1 MCSREG
7 IRAFVRLTGVLLIL
21 ALFAGSLEGLIH
33 RRSLASGL
41 TETTCES
48 EAFRRQ
54 ELPEKLYQ
62 SLREGS
68 TDHSADPNEN
78 EDENAD
84 TAASDGKASDFP
96 GDWTERLALTML
108 AADFKPRSIPDGKS
122 LSDRHSA
129 CLTYK
134 ENACHTLI
142 SAYRAVWADVEYFPV
157 ASSEISFEDT
167 WGARRDYGGERSHE
181 GTDLFGKITE
191 SGYYPIVSMT
201 DGVVEQKG
209 WLPLG
214 GYRIGIRAPSGGY
227 FYYAHLSSYERDFTP
242 GETIRAGDI
251 LGYMGDTGYGAEG
264 TFGRFP
270 VHLHL
275 GIYLT
280 TPNHSELSVNPYSL
294 LLAFRKKIRK
304 YQY

>member
-1 MCSREG
+1 MYSREG
-7 IRAFVRLTGVLLIL
+7 IRTFVRLTGVLLIL
-21 ALFAGSLEGLIH
+21 ALFAGSLEGMVH

-48 EAFRRQ
+48 ETFRRQ
-54 ELPEKLYQ
+54 ELPEKVYK
-62 SLREGS
+62 SLREDDAEAEYP
-68 TDHSADPNEN
+68 T
-78 EDENAD
+78 EDEN
-84 TAASDGKASDFP
+84 TAMTTSGGKTSDFPFP
-96 GDWTERLALTML
+96 GDWTERLTLIML
-108 AADFKPRSIPDGKS
+108 ATDFKPRSIPDGKS
-122 LSDRHSA
+122 LSDRRDS
-129 CLTYK
+129 CLIYK
-134 ENACHTLI
+134 GNAYHTLVN
-142 SAYRAVWADVEYFPV
+142 AYRAVWNDVKYFPV

-167 WGARRDYGGERSHE
+167 WGARRDYGGNRSHE

-201 DGVVEQKG
+201 NGVVEQKG

-242 GETIRAGDI
+242 GETVRAGDI

-264 TFGRFP
+264 TYGRFP

-294 LLAFRKKIRK
+294 LRVFRKKIRK